1 MTSLEKA
8 FGAID
13 LYTEHWMGQV
23 NMPGLALA
31 VTDREQLLRVATF
44 GYADLAA
51 ARPVQ
56 PGTMFEIGSIGKSF
70 TNVALM
76 QLRDEGLLDLRA
88 PVSTYLPWFEVQSD
102 HGPITTHHLMT
113 HTAGLPSGT
122 DIGPHGLYEAWAL
135 RESRTGAPPG
145 EYFRYSNVGYKTL
158 GFLLEELDGRSYRE
172 SIQTRVLDPLS
183 MGDSHPV
190 IGYETRKRAAVGYR
204 SFYDD
209 RPEHVSHGL
218 APALWTEYGV
228 GDGCQASTAGDMATY
243 LRMLMNRGS
252 GAAGRLMSGESFRL
266 MTHRAIATQQW
277 GGAHYGYGLTMAEVD
292 GHAYLGHGGS
302 TTGFVAGMIADL
314 EDGIGVVVLVNGYVQ
329 SYGAVD
335 MAMHMLKLLRVGLRG
350 EEMPPTPVV
359 ANPQSISNA
368 ADYAGTYSA
377 GEDRLT
383 VTAQGEGLSLQW
395 RGLDVGLQR
404 RGVDSFYLP
413 HPDLERHLL
422 EFGRD
427 GERVVEVFHGPDWY
441 VGEEYS
447 GPASFD
453 YPVEWEGFT
462 GHYRAYNFG
471 LTNFRI
477 VLRMGSLLL
486 VYPSGGHEPLV
497 PLGEG
502 LFRIGEDLRSPET
515 IRFDAVA
522 SGRALRVT
530 CSGCPY
536 YRTYTP

>member
-1 MTSLEKA
+1 MTSLERA
-8 FGAID
+8 FEEIG
-13 LYTEHWMGQV
+13 LYAEHRMREV
-23 NMPGLALA
+23 NMPGMALA
-31 VTDREQLLRVATF
+31 VTDREKLVRVATF
-44 GYADLAA
+44 GYADLASG
-51 ARPVQ
+51 RQVQ

-70 TNVALM
+70 TNVALL
-76 QLRDEGLLDLRA
+76 QLRDEGRLDLQA
-88 PVSTYLPWFEVQSD
+88 PVSRYLAWFEVQSGY
-102 HGPITTHHLMT
+102 GPITTHHLMT

-252 GAAGRLMSGESFRL
+252 GAAGRLMSWESFRL

-427 GERVVEVFHGPDWY
+427 GERVVEVLHGPDWY

-477 VLRMGSLLL
+477 VLRKGSLLL